1 MPKKEKEKNS
11 RYIVKIASR
20 PSDVPEPNSN
30 EAASTTPLGSKTLSV
45 RLQEGLAEYGVVA
58 AVT

>member
-11 RYIVKIASR
+11 KIALR
-20 PSDVPEPNSN
+20 PSDVPEPNGI
-30 EAASTTPLGSKTLSV
+30 ETASTTPGSKTLAV